1 MKVKNTEKLNF
12 NKEEFQNEGEIWS
25 DPTSKMNLQKVSDTL
40 SEGLRLNE
48 EVARED
54 GFALRKS
61 ILTEDSLTCILR
73 AIAQALRLS

>member
-1 MKVKNTEKLNF
+1 MSEN
-12 NKEEFQNEGEIWS
+12 
-25 DPTSKMNLQKVSDTL
+25 L

-61 ILTEDSLTCILR
+61 ILTKDSLTSRLLR
-73 AIAQALRLS
+73 ATAQVLRVS

>member
-1 MKVKNTEKLNF
+1 
-12 NKEEFQNEGEIWS
+12 
-25 DPTSKMNLQKVSDTL
+25 MNLQKVSDTL

-61 ILTEDSLTCILR
+61 ILTEDSLTCRLLR